1 MVIYIEDSQ
10 AFNDFVLGFNSY
22 PSRIYIQTSDTD
34 KHALNNRIS
43 FIVVRNLKINDY
55 YVINLNHT
63 DGLSLRD
70 DALKLLEESQRSK
83 AVINCKSV
91 THLINLKQAI
101 DIDLYRFIES
111 GETPQD
117 TFRELQSFYK
127 RSTPQGYQN
136 NLNDSIPLSK
146 QVGIIKDIMNYD
158 LGPNGNENIINFV
171 KDATQVFQ
179 WIEKSGIF
187 VDENMRDLLPSKHI
201 NKDGLVFTEYNLFTS
216 TLRPSNRHGGVNY
229 SAIPKKSDIR
239 KGFVSRFKDGKLVS
253 IDYSAYHP
261 HLIMELIDK
270 YDIHKDW
277 EKPKNGVD
285 FYDWVSAKLG
295 IADLDG
301 AREESKK
308 LVFQSIYGGV
318 SVEMQGLPF
327 FNEVHLLALK
337 YKADLDRYGFVLTPL
352 YNVPISKEKF
362 GEDNPPPAKVLNY
375 VIQAFETER
384 NIQILKELK
393 SNYKGLGKLI
403 MYNYD
408 AFVFDVPNY
417 EITYLYERIYEKI
430 IDSKEFPATI
440 VTGENYDFR

>member
-10 AFNDFVLGFNSY
+10 AFNNFVLGFNSY
-22 PSRIYIQTSDTD
+22 PSRIYIQLSDTD

-91 THLINLKQAI
+91 THLIDLKQAV
-101 DIDLYRFIES
+101 DIDLYRFIAS
-111 GETPQD
+111 GETNED
-117 TFRELQSFYK
+117 LFKELQSFYK
-127 RSTPQGYQN
+127 RSTPQLYQN
-136 NLNDSIPLSK
+136 NLNDSIPLAK
-146 QVGIIKDIMNYD
+146 QVGIVKDILSYD

-171 KDATQVFQ
+171 KDATEVFQ
-179 WIEKSGIF
+179 WVEKSGIF
-187 VDENMRDLLPSKHI
+187 VDEKMRSLLPSKHI

-216 TLRPSNRHGGVNY
+216 TLRPSNRHGGINY
-229 SAIPKKSDIR
+229 SAIPKKSDMR
-239 KGFVSRFKDGKLVS
+239 KAFVSRFKDGKMVS

-261 HLIMELIDK
+261 HLIMELIEK
-270 YDIHKDW
+270 YDIHTDW
-277 EKPKNGVD
+277 QRPKYGVD

-301 AREESKK
+301 AREEAKK
-308 LVFQSIYGGV
+308 LVFQSMYGGV

-337 YKADLDRYGFVLTPL
+337 YKADLDRNGFVLTPV
-352 YNVPISKEKF
+352 NHVPITKEKF

-384 NIQILKELK
+384 NIQILKQLK
-393 SNYKGLGKLI
+393 YNYKGLGKLI

-417 EITYLYERIYEKI
+417 EITYLYEEIYEKI